1 MSATLF
7 YSFLSCLSE
16 SHLFHNRANLRGDL
30 YVKKGKKKEAFFQ
43 LKLLLFLTCYN
54 ILCFGDIL
62 HALFMLMGVLV
73 FAICLLK
80 SEI

>member
-1 MSATLF
+1 MS
-7 YSFLSCLSE
+7 
-16 SHLFHNRANLRGDL
+16 
-30 YVKKGKKKEAFFQ
+30 KKERKKKLFFQ

-62 HALFMLMGVLV
+62 NALFMLMGVLV
-73 FAICLLK
+73 FATCLLK